1 MQRIFLHVTD
11 TWIVLISLLFMLL
24 TYAWWTDGQLLMVN
38 AFGDIMG
45 LLILVS
51 AVLFLQQAV
60 WRLDW
65 HVELFRPLHGLRA
78 CQYRVLAMQ
87 VQLAGLW
94 MYQGSYSS
102 DQSICI
108 TDDKRRC
115 SA

>member
-24 TYAWWTDGQLLMVN
+24 TYAWGTDGQLLMVN
-38 AFGDIMG
+38 ALGDIME

-51 AVLFLQQAV
+51 TVLFLQKAV

-65 HVELFRPLHGLRA
+65 HVELFRPLHRLRA
-78 CQYRVLAMQ
+78 CQYRVLAMC
-87 VQLAGLW
+87 LW